1 MIIVWKLDRQLG
13 RPRSYTRKRQEPW
26 YRTSADLCS
35 DRRRSESSTKRRF
48 LQGNAVEPVSRSERS
63 KAERWEI
70 EPGRRCQQKGLAQ
83 LRLRRLRAI
92 YPPRIASAIP
102 ITVMIPTVVPVM
114 VVAAVVV
121 PVPPAPG
128 LCFRR
133 NEGAPEQ
140 ERYERGD
147 DDPHGN
153 PDSRDSKLTQSTV
166 ARINKSLI
174 SVRVSN
180 CTPARTPR
188 SK

>member
-1 MIIVWKLDRQLG
+1 MIIVCKLDRQLG

-70 EPGRRCQQKGLAQ
+70 EPGRRCQQKELAQ
-83 LRLRRLRAI
+83 PKLRRLHAI
-92 YPPRIASAIP
+92 YPPRDASAIP
-102 ITVMIPTVVPVM
+102 ITVMIPTVV

-128 LCFRR
+128 FCFRR
-133 NEGAPEQ
+133 DEGAPEQ
-140 ERYERGD
+140 ERYERAD

-166 ARINKSLI
+166 AQINK
-174 SVRVSN
+174 
-180 CTPARTPR
+180 A
-188 SK
+188 